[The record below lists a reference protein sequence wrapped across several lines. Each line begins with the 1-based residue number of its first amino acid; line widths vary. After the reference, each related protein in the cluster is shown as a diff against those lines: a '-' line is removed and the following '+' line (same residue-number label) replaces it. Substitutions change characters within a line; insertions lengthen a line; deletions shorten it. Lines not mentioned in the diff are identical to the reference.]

1 MKTLTALSLPAIAL
15 LAIGSPALAAKSD
28 AANEVAL
35 HIDADAAI
43 PPDQAEMIVTLKG
56 SGASAA
62 EAQAALKDKQ
72 ANLAK
77 VLAAAGLGSSLVSSG
92 DPVKVSDDEMD
103 AEAAAGTAACDAMA
117 AATDAA
123 EAPPPAK
130 RKGKRKSS
138 AMDETKLGCAP
149 DAPAFTYQSASTIR
163 ITDLSQLDKAQGVAS
178 PLGWSAYRYGQGVHY
193 ITSNPAAAAKA
204 ARERAIAKARK
215 DADDYAASLG
225 YHVVRMTRLSNVS
238 PPFSMGD
245 LQKLTTYADMAPSR
259 MTPSYFGSATYVAV
273 GIDFVIAPN

>member
-15 LAIGSPALAAKSD
+15 LIAAVPAHAAKSD

-35 HIDADAAI
+35 HIEADAAI
-43 PPDQAEMIVTLKG
+43 PPDQAEMFVSLKG
-56 SGASAA
+56 SGATAA
-62 EAQAALKDKQ
+62 EAQAALKAKQ
-72 ANLAK
+72 ADLAK
-77 VLAAAGLGSSLVSSG
+77 ALAATGLGSSLVTTS
-92 DPVKVSDDEMD
+92 DPVKVGGDDIAAETD
-103 AEAAAGTAACDAMA
+103 ARSAACDAMA
-117 AATDAA
+117 AAADAA
-123 EAPPPAK
+123 DAPAPTK
-130 RKGKRKSS
+130 RKGKHKGSV
-138 AMDETKLGCAP
+138 ATVTAQACVP
-149 DAPAFTYQSASTIR
+149 DAPAFAYEAVSTIK
-163 ITDLSQLDKAQGVAS
+163 ITDLSQLDKAQGAAT

-225 YHVVRMTRLSNVS
+225 YHVVRMTRVSNAS

-245 LQKLTTYADMAPSR
+245 LQKLTTYADMSPSR
-259 MTPSYFGSATYVAV
+259 MTPSYFGSATYVSV

>member
-15 LAIGSPALAAKSD
+15 LIAAAPAYAAKSD

-35 HIDADAAI
+35 HIEADAAI
-43 PPDQAEMIVTLKG
+43 PPDQAEMFVSLKG
-56 SGASAA
+56 SGATAA
-62 EAQAALKDKQ
+62 EAQAALKTKQ
-72 ANLAK
+72 ADLAK
-77 VLAAAGLGSSLVSSG
+77 ALAATGLGASLVTTS
-92 DPVKVSDDEMD
+92 DPVKVSDDD
-103 AEAAAGTAACDAMA
+103 ADAVAMAATAACEAAADIP
-117 AATDAA
+117 DAA
-123 EAPPPAK
+123 ESAASTK
-130 RKGKRKSS
+130 RRGKRNSS
-138 AMDETKLGCAP
+138 KIDQTKPGCVP
-149 DAPAFTYQSASTIR
+149 DAPAFAYEAVSTVR
-163 ITDLSQLDKAQGVAS
+163 ITDLSQLDKAQGAAT

-225 YHVVRMTRLSNVS
+225 YHVVRMTRVSNAS

-245 LQKLTTYADMAPSR
+245 LQKLTTYADIAPSR
-259 MTPSYFGSATYVAV
+259 MSPSYFGSATYVAV

>member
-1 MKTLTALSLPAIAL
+1 MKTLTALSLSAIAL
-15 LAIGSPALAAKSD
+15 LTATAPAHAAKSD

-35 HIDADAAI
+35 HIEADAAI

-62 EAQAALKDKQ
+62 EAQAALKTKQ
-72 ANLAK
+72 GDLAK
-77 VLAAAGLGSSLVSSG
+77 GLAAAGLGSSLVTSG
-92 DPVKVSDDEMD
+92 DPVKVSDDDMD

-123 EAPPPAK
+123 DAPAPTK

-138 AMDETKLGCAP
+138 TMDETKLGCVPEAP
-149 DAPAFTYQSASTIR
+149 GFTYQAVSTIR
-163 ITDLSQLDKAQGVAS
+163 ITDLTQLDKAQGAAS

-193 ITSNPAAAAKA
+193 ISSNPAAAAKA
-204 ARERAIAKARK
+204 AREQAIAKARK
-215 DADDYAASLG
+215 DADDYATSLG
-225 YHVVRMTRLSNVS
+225 YHVVRMTRVSNVS

-245 LQKLTTYADMAPSR
+245 LQKLTTYADMSPSR
-259 MTPSYFGSATYVAV
+259 MTPSYFGSATYVSV
-273 GIDFVIAPN
+273 GIDFVMAPN